1 MYVEVVWPG
10 SHACDREQRMPDVK
24 FLRDVTSHFWGGSFK
39 PFRIQE

>member
-24 FLRDVTSHFWGGSFK
+24 FLPDVTSHFWGGSFK